1 METLEGSARHKF
13 PQANE
18 VAPNPSCAQGR
29 AEEAA
34 KQSGALFIDLNKI
47 SADKYDA
54 LGQDATKL
62 LFNDFQH
69 SRKAGAQLNAESVVT
84 GIRQL
89 NIPLAKDLAVT
100 APQAATK

>member
-47 SADKYDA
+47 S
-54 LGQDATKL
+54 TT
-62 LFNDFQH
+62 FNIVARPER
-69 SRKAGAQLNAESVVT
+69 S
-84 GIRQL
+84 
-89 NIPLAKDLAVT
+89 
-100 APQAATK
+100 

>member
-13 PQANE
+13 PQANK

-29 AEEAA
+29 AE
-34 KQSGALFIDLNKI
+34 
-47 SADKYDA
+47 
-54 LGQDATKL
+54 DATKL

-89 NIPLAKDLAVT
+89 NIPLAKDLAAT
-100 APQAATK
+100 APQAAAK